1 MAASA
6 VHTVEQTVTTRGL
19 SAVRREA
26 PGVEV
31 EGLTPWKGTTEQ
43 LSQVAVMER
52 SEG

>member
-6 VHTVEQTVTTRGL
+6 VLTVEQLPPVGRAPCG
-19 SAVRREA
+19 REA
-26 PGVEV
+26 PAVEV